1 MVATAQRFAELHPG
15 VEIEWEARSL
25 QDFADFSVARLAQQ
39 YDLIVI
45 DHPSCGQAAEEHSIV
60 SLNDWI
66 PAEFLAAQGASSVG
80 GSHASYEYSGQQW
93 ALAIDAAAPV
103 SGWRSDLLK
112 RAGTSVPRTWTELLD
127 LAKRGLVTFPAKAI
141 DSLMHFYMFCD
152 CLGEAPFR
160 KDDVVV
166 SEEIGMRALQM
177 LAQLLSLCDS
187 ECLRRNPIATWELLS
202 TSETTAYCPF
212 AYGYSNYSR
221 PGYSKYPLENG
232 DLVTTD
238 DGRPFRSTL
247 GGAGLAISAHCRQK
261 SVAANYAQFVAN
273 PQCQSTLYF
282 DSGGQPGNRA
292 AWVDD
297 EVNRRSNN
305 FFKNTL
311 HTLDRAYVRPRYPG
325 YLEFQERAAAVVHRY
340 LSVGQREAEVIVELN
355 NRLREARS
363 EKWRGAA

>member
-166 SEEIGMRALQM
+166 SEEIGMRARRRPIV
-177 LAQLLSLCDS
+177 LS
-187 ECLRRNPIATWELLS
+187 PTVTPTIHGPATRSIRSKTEIS
-202 TSETTAYCPF
+202 SQQTMAAPF
-212 AYGYSNYSR
+212 A
-221 PGYSKYPLENG
+221 
-232 DLVTTD
+232 
-238 DGRPFRSTL
+238 
-247 GGAGLAISAHCRQK
+247 
-261 SVAANYAQFVAN
+261 
-273 PQCQSTLYF
+273 
-282 DSGGQPGNRA
+282 
-292 AWVDD
+292 
-297 EVNRRSNN
+297 RR
-305 FFKNTL
+305 L
-311 HTLDRAYVRPRYPG
+311 
-325 YLEFQERAAAVVHRY
+325 
-340 LSVGQREAEVIVELN
+340 
-355 NRLREARS
+355 EARVS
-363 EKWRGAA
+363 QYPRTAGKNRSPRTTPSS